1 MRTVVVYVHGL
12 WLRGGESFLL
22 RRRLSRALNAESL
35 VFPYA
40 SVGAGVAD
48 NAVALGGYLQTIKTD
63 TLHLVAHSMGGL
75 VILKLFELSLVPQG
89 PLAGVAQ
96 GLPPGRIVLAGSPVK
111 GSRSAQRLARLPLGR
126 ALLGLSGSDLLLTPG
141 EPRWQGGR
149 DLGVIAGDLALG
161 LGRLLGRMAAPNDG
175 TVWLDETDLPGAADQ
190 LRVRVSHSGMVF
202 SAEVAGQVAAFLKNG
217 HFSRNSASKPTK
229 TAGPP
234 KSTEFQSTIDVPRSI
249 K

>member
-12 WLRGGESFLL
+12 WLKGGESFLL
-22 RRRLSRALNAESL
+22 RRRLSRALEAESR

-40 SVGAGVAD
+40 SVGAGVTD
-48 NAVALGGYLQTIKTD
+48 NAVALGRYLQTIKAD

-96 GLPPGRIVLAGSPVK
+96 GLPPGRIVLTGSPVR
-111 GSRSAQRLARLPLGR
+111 GSRSAERLVRLPFGR
-126 ALLGLSGSDLLLTPG
+126 ALLGLSSDMLLTPR

-149 DLGVIAGDLALG
+149 DLGVIAGDMAVG
-161 LGRLLGRMAAPNDG
+161 LGRLLGRMGAPSDG
-175 TVWLDETDLPGAADQ
+175 TVWLDETDLPGAAAQ

-202 SAEVAGQVAAFLKNG
+202 SAEVARQVAAFLKDG
-217 HFSRNSASKPTK
+217 RFSR
-229 TAGPP
+229 
-234 KSTEFQSTIDVPRSI
+234 
-249 K
+249 

>member
-12 WLRGGESFLL
+12 WLKGGESFLL
-22 RRRLSRALNAESL
+22 RRRLSRALKAESR

-40 SVGAGVAD
+40 SVRAGVTD
-48 NAVALGGYLQTIKTD
+48 NAMVLGRYLQTIQTD

-96 GLPPGRIVLAGSPVK
+96 GLPPGRIVLTGSPVR
-111 GSRSAQRLARLPLGR
+111 GSRSAERLAQLPFGR
-126 ALLGLSGSDLLLTPG
+126 TLLGLSASDMLLTPR

-149 DLGVIAGDLALG
+149 DLGVIAGDLAVG
-161 LGRLLGRMAAPNDG
+161 LGRLLGRMGAPNDG
-175 TVWLDETDLPGAADQ
+175 TVWLDETDLPGAAEQ

-202 SAEVAGQVAAFLKNG
+202 SAEVARQVAAFLRDG
-217 HFSRNSASKPTK
+217 RF
-229 TAGPP
+229 
-234 KSTEFQSTIDVPRSI
+234 EPRLI
-249 K
+249 AR

>member
-12 WLRGGESFLL
+12 WLKGGESFLL
-22 RRRLSRALNAESL
+22 RRRLSRALKAESR

-40 SVGAGVAD
+40 SVRAGVTD
-48 NAVALGGYLQTIKTD
+48 NAIALGRYLQTIQTD

-75 VILKLFELSLVPQG
+75 VILKLFELSLWPDG

-96 GLPPGRIVLAGSPVK
+96 GLPPGRIVLTGSPVR

-126 ALLGLSGSDLLLTPG
+126 ALLGLSGSDLLLASG

-149 DLGVIAGDLALG
+149 DLGVIAGDLAMG

-190 LRVRVSHSGMVF
+190 LRVSVSHSGMVF
-202 SAEVAGQVAAFLKNG
+202 SAEVAGQVAAFLKDG
-217 HFSRNSASKPTK
+217 RFAR
-229 TAGPP
+229 
-234 KSTEFQSTIDVPRSI
+234 
-249 K
+249 